1 MNISAI
7 GGLRLANLDMIM
19 IIRMGMLNMMIMIRK
34 LNMMVMIR
42 KLMMIIMTIRRNPAP
57 FEALDLQNRH
67 LAIDRE

>member
-1 MNISAI
+1 
-7 GGLRLANLDMIM
+7 
-19 IIRMGMLNMMIMIRK
+19 MLNMMIKMRK

>member
-1 MNISAI
+1 MRPKTCKVEYDNQ
-7 GGLRLANLDMIM
+7 
-19 IIRMGMLNMMIMIRK
+19 GMLNMMIKMRK

-67 LAIDRE
+67 LAIGRE